1 MRFIADLH
9 IHSRFSRAT
18 SREMEVPMLD
28 RFCRKKGIALCATGD
43 FTHPEYRRLL
53 REQLE
58 PADNGL
64 FVHGET
70 HFILNV
76 EVSSIYSAGGRLRR
90 IHNLV
95 FVPDFE
101 TAEAFSAMLGKHGK
115 LESDGRPTVG
125 LSSYEMLARLLELNE
140 RAFLVPGHIWTPW
153 FSLYGSN
160 SGFDSIEECFGDL
173 SEHIFAVETGLS
185 SDPPMNWRLSALD
198 SRTLIS
204 NSDAHSPSKLGR
216 EANVFDCE
224 LGYDAVLDT
233 LRRKD
238 RSRLLHTIEFF
249 PEEGK
254 YHYDGHR
261 NCRIVMTPGEAR
273 QAGNICPMCGRR
285 LTIGVLHRVEELAD
299 RAADAT
305 PDGVIPFRSLVPLEE
320 ILAEALG
327 KGRDTKVVQDGYDLL
342 CTELGNE
349 FSVLLDAEP
358 ADIARVGGATDEQ
371 FGRVA
376 EGIERMRRGEVER
389 RPGYDGEFGIIR
401 VLPDSARPDDDPPAG
416 TESGQLG
423 LF

>member
-28 RFCRKKGIALCATGD
+28 RFCRRKGIALCATGD

-53 REQLE
+53 KEQLE
-58 PADNGL
+58 PTGDGL
-64 FVHGET
+64 FLHGET
-70 HFILNV
+70 RFILNV
-76 EVSSIYSAGGRLRR
+76 EVSSIYSVGGRLRR

-101 TAEAFSAMLGKHGK
+101 TAEAFSAMLGRYGK

-140 RAFLVPGHIWTPW
+140 RAFLVPAHIWTPW

-173 SEHIFAVETGLS
+173 SDHIFAVETGLS

-198 SRTLIS
+198 RRTLIS
-204 NSDAHSPSKLGR
+204 NSDAHSPAKLGR

-233 LRRKD
+233 LRNKD
-238 RSRLLHTIEFF
+238 GRRLLHTIEFF

-261 NCRIVMTPGEAR
+261 NCRIVMSPEEAR
-273 QAGNICPMCGRR
+273 RAGNTCPMCGRR

-299 RAADAT
+299 RKADAV
-305 PDGVIPFRSLVPLEE
+305 PADVIPFRSLVPLAE
-320 ILAEALG
+320 IIAEALD
-327 KGRDTKVVQDGYDLL
+327 KGRDTRAVQDAYNSL
-342 CTELGNE
+342 CDRLDSE
-349 FSVLLDAEP
+349 FSILLDAEP
-358 ADIARVGGATDEQ
+358 ADIARVGGEL
-371 FGRVA
+371 VA
-376 EGIERMRRGEVER
+376 EGVERMRRGEVER
-389 RPGYDGEFGIIR
+389 IPGYDGEFGIIR
-401 VLPDSARPDDDPPAG
+401 VLPGSRRTDGDEPTTVAEG
-416 TESGQLG
+416 GQLG